1 LLPSIIRLQQLQL
14 LPLKPEINFGPGKYA
29 AKEHGKSVYVSRPY
43 TYVPHCT
50 VCTCGSL
57 VFPSFFIRGQ
67 LFPPSLYGL
76 IISFGIDAAI
86 NYRKPQRGARQQD
99 GKNESG

>member
-1 LLPSIIRLQQLQL
+1 MCRTVQSALVALWFF
-14 LPLKPEINFGPGKYA
+14 LPL
-29 AKEHGKSVYVSRPY
+29 
-43 TYVPHCT
+43 
-50 VCTCGSL
+50 
-57 VFPSFFIRGQ
+57 FFRDQ